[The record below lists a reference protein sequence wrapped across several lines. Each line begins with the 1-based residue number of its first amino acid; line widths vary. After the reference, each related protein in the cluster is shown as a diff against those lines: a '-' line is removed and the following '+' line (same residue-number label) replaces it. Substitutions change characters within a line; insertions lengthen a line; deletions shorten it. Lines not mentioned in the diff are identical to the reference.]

1 MKKLLMAIGIIISAP
16 GIIAQSVGIGTTTP
30 NASAALEIKSNTKGL
45 LMPRTSTTSRT
56 GISSPAKGLML
67 YDTTTSSFWFH
78 NGTAWAQISAGGSSW
93 LLQGNPGTTPATN
106 FIGTTDNQPLRFRVN
121 NNWAGELSPG
131 LLNTSLGYNAGK
143 AVTTGDNNIALGNN
157 ALTANTTGALNTA
170 IGSNALAVSST
181 SNYNVA
187 VGGFALKA
195 NTTGTENTAIGAF
208 SLYTNN
214 TGYQNTATGF
224 YALYSNVDGISNTAY
239 GDQALNSNTSGSYNI
254 AIGEVALGLS
264 KTGDNNIA
272 IGSSSLYKNS
282 NGYDNTAIGEASLYN
297 NNTGYYNT
305 ALGSNSLVTN
315 VGGSNNTA
323 LGYNADVATGG
334 LTNATA
340 VGANAHATGS
350 NSMQLGD
357 NNVTG
362 VNTYGNITVQNGKGL
377 IRSSDGTQ
385 QKKVTTLVTVNSTI
399 GAGGTINFAFAFSQS
414 FSAPPDVYIGD
425 IIGGGGFAEKVMTIA
440 SVSAGGAN
448 LFIYNPGNTDT
459 PNYTVKII
467 AIGPQ

>member
-1 MKKLLMAIGIIISAP
+1 MKKLIIAIGIIISST
-16 GIIAQSVGIGTTTP
+16 GIIAQSIGIGTTTP
-30 NASAALEIKSNTKGL
+30 DASAALEIKSNTKGL
-45 LMPRTSTTSRT
+45 LMPRTSTTTRT
-56 GISSPAKGLML
+56 GISSPAKGLIL

-78 NGTAWAQISAGGSSW
+78 NGTAWAQINAGGGNW
-93 LLQGNPGTTPATN
+93 LLQGNAATNPATN
-106 FIGTTDNQPLRFRVN
+106 FMGTADNQPLRFRVN

-157 ALTANTTGALNTA
+157 ALTANTSGALNTA

-187 VGGFALKA
+187 IGGFALKA
-195 NTTGTENTAIGAF
+195 NTNGTQNTAIGTF
-208 SLYTNN
+208 SLYANN
-214 TGYQNTATGF
+214 TGFQNTATGF
-224 YALYSNVDGISNTAY
+224 YALYSNQGGNSNAAY
-239 GDQALNSNTSGSYNI
+239 GDQALSYNTSGSYNV
-254 AIGEVALGLS
+254 AMGEGTLLQNTTGNNNTAVGPAALTYNS
-264 KTGDNNIA
+264 TGH
-272 IGSSSLYKNS
+272 
-282 NGYDNTAIGEASLYN
+282 DNTATGEGSLYN

-305 ALGSNSLVTN
+305 ASGSNSLVTN

-323 LGYNADVATGG
+323 LGFSADVASGG

-340 VGANAHATGS
+340 IGANAKVVAS
-350 NSMQLGD
+350 NTIQLGD
-357 NNVTG
+357 DNVAAVSTF
-362 VNTYGNITVQNGKGL
+362 GNITVQNGKGL

-385 QKKVTTLVTVNSTI
+385 QMKVTTLVTVNSTI
-399 GAGGTINFAFAFSQS
+399 GAGGTLSFAFAFSQS

-425 IIGGGGFAEKVMTIA
+425 IVGGGGFAEKVMTIA
-440 SVSAGGAN
+440 SVSGSGAK
-448 LFIYNPGNTDT
+448 LFIYNPGITDT